1 LENVGVSLSQ
11 IDVTTRQKF
20 TGLSEDE
27 VHSYAETY
35 ALVVIDE
42 AHEGFLRKNNK
53 AYQNMQAMVFYARDT
68 QSRTIRGLLLTA
80 TPWNNSREDVIRL
93 GLLFL
98 NIQKIDE
105 ILKKTESKAVIE
117 KREALE
123 KQQAIWDAEIQQFT
137 DENNERQETLACINQ
152 EIAVL
157 TSYIIPF
164 LPKKKLNK

>member
-1 LENVGVSLSQ
+1 
-11 IDVTTRQKF
+11 
-20 TGLSEDE
+20 
-27 VHSYAETY
+27 
-35 ALVVIDE
+35 
-42 AHEGFLRKNNK
+42 
-53 AYQNMQAMVFYARDT
+53 M
-68 QSRTIRGLLLTA
+68 
-80 TPWNNSREDVIRL
+80 
-93 GLLFL
+93 
-98 NIQKIDE
+98 
-105 ILKKTESKAVIE
+105 IE